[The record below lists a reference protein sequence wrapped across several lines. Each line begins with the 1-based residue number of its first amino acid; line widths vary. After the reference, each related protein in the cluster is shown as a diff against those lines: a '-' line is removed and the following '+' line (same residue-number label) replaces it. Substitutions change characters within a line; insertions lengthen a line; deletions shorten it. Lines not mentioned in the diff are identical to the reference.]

1 MFRKS
6 LPIAIASVAS
16 IALIGCASKPT
27 AESVQKD
34 QLKAEELRA
43 KADATK
49 AEKRQAQNQVFIEA
63 IPQWALQPPNPDAS
77 GMYAVGSA
85 ESQSLSVA
93 QKKAMLDAEFG
104 LAKQYRQELSGS
116 ERSFTQERNDQS
128 LSSQYTQLI
137 DKLVTRVP
145 VVGFEVVKQEVRSIQ
160 GTFHSWILLKL
171 PYAQFNKVLQEQRAE
186 AVEVTVQK
194 AFDDLDRRLK
204 ERAAERLQEQRDQQ
218 ALRRSEIGNQ
228 AAISSQVDGGK
239 GNGATRQV
247 GTANALDSTTMS
259 PTRSQMTSVEVK
271 SGDVPGQ

>member
-6 LPIAIASVAS
+6 LPIATLVS
-16 IALIGCASKPT
+16 IVLVGCASKPT

-34 QLKAEELRA
+34 QIKAEELRA
-43 KADATK
+43 KAESSR
-49 AEKRQAQNQVFIEA
+49 AEKRQAINEVFIEG
-63 IPQWALQPPNPDAS
+63 IPQWALQPPNPDAG

-116 ERSFTQERNDQS
+116 ERSYTQERNDQS

-145 VVGFEVVKQEVRSIQ
+145 VVGFEVVKQEVKSIQ
-160 GTFHSWILLKL
+160 GTFHSWVLLKL

-228 AAISSQVDGGK
+228 AAISSQIDGGK
-239 GNGATRQV
+239 GHDATRQV
-247 GTANALDSTTMS
+247 GTANALDNTTMQPS
-259 PTRSQMTSVEVK
+259 RSQVTTVEVK
-271 SGDVPGQ
+271 SGDVQGQ